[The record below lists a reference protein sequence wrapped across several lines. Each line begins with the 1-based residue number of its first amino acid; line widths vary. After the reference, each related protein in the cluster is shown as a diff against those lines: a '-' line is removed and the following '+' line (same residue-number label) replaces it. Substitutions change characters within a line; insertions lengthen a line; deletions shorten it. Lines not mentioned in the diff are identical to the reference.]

1 MHQSTLLPLLELEC
15 SRMGSSA
22 IIKGYGYMIGNVGS
36 VYVEFRNSFL
46 DLKKERKKMHFN

>member
-1 MHQSTLLPLLELEC
+1 
-15 SRMGSSA
+15 MGSSA